1 MKNYLNKWWTML
13 TDENIMKTEP
23 VNPENDAMDLQLD
36 ENESLQGA
44 DGSSKLSETEALK
57 EALNEQKDKYLRLFA
72 EFDNYK
78 KRTFKEKMDTIRNAS
93 QELIQEILPVL
104 DDFERAQK
112 WAEQQKD
119 ESLFPEGM
127 RLLQHKLQ
135 TILKSKGLEP
145 IESIGQTFD
154 PNYHEAITEIAAGD
168 DMKGKVVDSIERA
181 YTMNDKIIRF
191 AKVVVGK

>member
-1 MKNYLNKWWTML
+1 MKNYLNKWWTMV

-181 YTMNDKIIRF
+181 YTLNDKIIRF

>member
-1 MKNYLNKWWTML
+1 ML

-36 ENESLQGA
+36 ENESQQGA
-44 DGSSKLSETEALK
+44 DSSSKLSETEALK

-181 YTMNDKIIRF
+181 YTLNDKIIRF

>member
-1 MKNYLNKWWTML
+1 ML

>member
-36 ENESLQGA
+36 ENEALQGA

-181 YTMNDKIIRF
+181 YTLNDKIIRF

>member
-36 ENESLQGA
+36 ENETLQGA

-181 YTMNDKIIRF
+181 YTLNDKIIRF

>member
-181 YTMNDKIIRF
+181 YTLNDKIIRF

>member
-1 MKNYLNKWWTML
+1 
-13 TDENIMKTEP
+13 
-23 VNPENDAMDLQLD
+23 
-36 ENESLQGA
+36 
-44 DGSSKLSETEALK
+44 
-57 EALNEQKDKYLRLFA
+57 
-72 EFDNYK
+72 
-78 KRTFKEKMDTIRNAS
+78 MDTIRNAS

-181 YTMNDKIIRF
+181 YTLNDKIIRF